1 MCVSLPFIWFIFVVR
16 IRNFDLGVRNFDVG
30 DVCHMRNVMIGA
42 VYRTN
47 NVLFVARIQLTPQIG
62 SVSHFTKLKNQ

>member
-30 DVCHMRNVMIGA
+30 DVCHMNNVMI
-42 VYRTN
+42 
-47 NVLFVARIQLTPQIG
+47 LM
-62 SVSHFTKLKNQ
+62 